1 MSPEH
6 LGVKEGRSVQ
16 NQHDEDM
23 LQRHGNQL
31 KVLPV
36 TEAIII
42 RVKNNIL
49 DYNSNIKYHKSRLI

>member
-16 NQHDEDM
+16 NQRDEDM
-23 LQRHGNQL
+23 LQRHRNQL